1 MLGSLREPEY
11 IGGHYIRSTHSEI
24 LNMPLSLES
33 LEVLDAIERKGSF
46 AAAAHEMGK
55 VPSALTYVVRKL
67 EEDLDVLLFDRRR
80 HRAELTPAGRALLD
94 EGRHLLH
101 AADDLARRVKRLAT
115 GWEANLNVA
124 VDDLVNFRALLPV
137 IQDFYAE
144 NTATRLRF
152 SKEVLGGTWDA
163 LVSNRADLI
172 IGGAYE
178 LPTTQGFQVRPL
190 GNMPFVF
197 AIAAHHPLASE
208 EGPLTTTQIARHR
221 IVAVGDTSRNL
232 PARSHGILAGQDVL
246 VVPTMRDK
254 LEAQIRGLGCGWL
267 PAPMAQP
274 HIESGVLQ
282 VRETVEVRAPGTFKV
297 AWRTSTRGKALQWW
311 ANKLEDPRLAQAL
324 MQQAQPQPEILD

>member
-1 MLGSLREPEY
+1 
-11 IGGHYIRSTHSEI
+11 
-24 LNMPLSLES
+24 MPLSLES

-55 VPSALTYVVRKL
+55 VPSALTYVVRRL

-115 GWEANLNVA
+115 GWEASLTIV
-124 VDDLVNFRALLPV
+124 VDDLINFRALMPV

-144 NTATRLRF
+144 NSATRLRF
-152 SKEVLGGTWDA
+152 AKEVLGGAWDA
-163 LVSNRADLI
+163 LISNRADLV
-172 IGGAYE
+172 IGGAYDA
-178 LPTTQGFQVRPL
+178 PSTQGFQIRTL
-190 GNMPFVF
+190 GAVPFVF
-197 AIAAHHPLASE
+197 AVAAHHPLATE
-208 EGPLTTTQIARHR
+208 EGPLSPAQIAKHR

-232 PARSHGILAGQDVL
+232 PARTHGVLAGQDML

-254 LEAQIRGLGCGWL
+254 LDAQLRGLGCGWL

-274 HIESGVLQ
+274 HIEAGLLV
-282 VRETVEVRAPGTFKV
+282 VRETAEVRASGSFHY
-297 AWRTSTRGKALQWW
+297 AWRTSHRGKALQWW
-311 ANKLEDPRLAQAL
+311 TAKLESPRLAQAL
-324 MQQAQPQPEILD
+324 LSQQPGAPE